1 MRPLPFLRRYVFPFI
16 VSLAL
21 VLLLDAL
28 TNNVTAKRL
37 YDSNLYIGL
46 AEHGFDREFRLAPF
60 VYRYAAPFLAGGIS
74 QLTAL
79 STYKSFKL
87 LVYLGGIGQLMGVFF
102 LTRWLA
108 ESEKGAYA
116 GMAAVAFSLYNLK
129 YPLFDVYRPD
139 ILAYPIIL
147 LGAYFAF
154 KGQFLALLVT
164 TMLGLQFREF
174 AVVPLLAWLVAKIR
188 AQGWKASRR
197 VLLASL
203 LGLSLAIGLPR
214 LLIPVMGD
222 AQDVHLSPAGIGEAL
237 YLLSLWQRD
246 LNLLYILLAYFLP
259 CLILYRPRLL
269 ESALQAVTREQ
280 ADFLLAY
287 TDFVLMLA
295 ALGGADLERFGTY
308 FFLPLAI
315 GVALLAK
322 TQPVAKIILV
332 LVIQILFNRIWL
344 PFPVWDFDL
353 MVDFYGGWSNVI
365 TPTTL
370 WRYTEAVALAALGN
384 FIVHRT
390 PKVSKTSEI

>member
-1 MRPLPFLRRYVFPFI
+1 MHPLPFLRRYVFPFI

-74 QLTAL
+74 HLTTL

-87 LVYLGGIGQLMGVFF
+87 LVYLGAIGQLAGVFF
-102 LTRWLA
+102 LTRWLVK
-108 ESEKGAYA
+108 SEKGAYA
-116 GMAAVAFSLYNLK
+116 GMLTVAFSLYNLK

-139 ILAYPIIL
+139 ILAYAIIL

-174 AVVPLLAWLVAKIR
+174 TVVPLLAWLFARIR
-188 AQGWKASRR
+188 AQGWKASQRA
-197 VLLASL
+197 LLASL

-222 AQDVHLSPAGIGEAL
+222 AQDVHLSLAGIGEAL

-246 LNLLYILLAYFLP
+246 LNLLYIVLAYFLP
-259 CLILYRPRLL
+259 CIILYRPRRL

-280 ADFLLAY
+280 AYFLLAY
-287 TDFVLMLA
+287 TGLVLLLA
-295 ALGGADLERFGTY
+295 VLGGTDLERFGTY

-322 TQPVAKIILV
+322 TQPAASIILV
-332 LVIQILFNRIWL
+332 LALQFLFNRIWL

-353 MVDFYGGWSNVI
+353 MVDFYGGWSNII
-365 TPTTL
+365 TPATL
-370 WRYTEAVALAALGN
+370 WRYAEAIALAALGN

-390 PKVSKTSEI
+390 SKVSKTSEV